1 MASNLRRSRRTIGQ
15 RFLRTEQKLAAV
27 QRRPVPTRIGSRV
40 IIPSNMAPGA
50 IRLPALDSDVTQYIQ
65 STANQKNVIYRQDDP
80 PSGASFYA
88 IGDLWFDTND
98 DNKIYRND
106 TEGTTPNWVGFEL
119 GDNALASLS
128 ADKIT
133 AGTIDASVI
142 TVSNLDAGNIV
153 TGTLSSISI
162 VGVTIT
168 IGAAST
174 VFKADSNGIYA
185 GGATFGDA
193 PFSVDLTG
201 NLTARSG
208 TIAGL
213 TISETALY
221 YGDGTFND
229 TDTAF
234 YVSDTG
240 SFSLGDK
247 LSWDGSTLSIQG
259 TLKFS
264 DGSTPGTFDNGDALT
279 AGTVGGL
286 TISSSSIY
294 IGTGTWNSA
303 DTAFYVD
310 NTGKFSLEDKLAWDP
325 ATNTLAV
332 VGTVQSSTLVSS
344 EFRTRT
350 TSDDNFSEYGAVAI
364 VPQEFSG
371 TAQSD
376 SIRFYAGLSG
386 ENDSNTP
393 SIRAGDNGSL
403 QISGGVNGSD
413 ANKIVFGTMT
423 AGASFGGPAY
433 STQYADVNDGFFF
446 RNVAYGPE
454 ASRPAS
460 TTAGNIYLSTS

>member
-27 QRRPVPTRIGSRV
+27 QRRPVATRIGSRV
-40 IIPSNMAPGA
+40 IIPSNIAPNA
-50 IRLPALDSDVTQYIQ
+50 IQLPALDSDVTQYIQ
-65 STANQKNVIYRQDDP
+65 STANQKNAIYRQPDA
-80 PSGASFYA
+80 PSGGSFYG
-88 IGDLWFDTND
+88 IGDLWFDTDD

-106 TEGTTPNWVGFEL
+106 TEGAAPNWVGFSL

-133 AGTIDASVI
+133 AGTIDASQI
-142 TVSNLDAGNIV
+142 TVSNIDAGNIV

-162 VGVTIT
+162 VGVTIS
-168 IGAAST
+168 IGAGST

-185 GGATFGDA
+185 GGATFGAA

-201 NLTARSG
+201 ALTATSG
-208 TIAGL
+208 SIAGL
-213 TISETALY
+213 TISESAIY
-221 YGDGTFND
+221 YGEGTFNND
-229 TDTAF
+229 NTAF
-234 YVSDTG
+234 YVSNTG
-240 SFSLGDK
+240 SFSLGNK

-259 TLKFS
+259 TLKFT
-264 DGSTPGTFDNGDALT
+264 DGTTPGTFDNGDALT

-294 IGTGTWNSA
+294 IGTGTWNNA
-303 DTAFYVD
+303 NTPFYVD
-310 NTGKFSLEDKLAWDP
+310 NTGKFSLEDKLSWDP
-325 ATNTLAV
+325 TSNTLAV

-344 EFRTRT
+344 EYRTRT
-350 TSDDNFSEYGAVAI
+350 ASDPGFGDYGAVAI

-386 ENDSNTP
+386 ETDSNTP

-403 QISGGVNGSD
+403 QMSGGANGSD
-413 ANKIVFGTMT
+413 AQKIEFGTMIN
-423 AGASFGGPAY
+423 GATFNGPAY
-433 STQYADVNDGFFF
+433 SLQYNNVNGGFYF
-446 RNVAYGPE
+446 RNIAYGAE